1 MRRPPLLHDGII
13 ACMTRMEIDP
23 WTVGAVVSTLND
35 ATLQHDNAELG
46 HHPHRD
52 WLCTYSIYVFYWVM
66 LLFLILRRYA
76 DDHDFDILSIVLSL
90 LLCINS
96 VLFVV
101 LLIWDWRL
109 TRSRLERSI
118 AVQQQAL
125 QEEFD
130 GAMVMSLDDR
140 AVLLEFRRVDANPTP
155 ITAIPIV

>member
-13 ACMTRMEIDP
+13 ACMTRKGIDP
-23 WTVGAVVSTLND
+23 WTVGAVLSTLND

-52 WLCTYSIYVFYWVM
+52 WLCTNSISVFNWVT
-66 LLFLILRRYA
+66 LLLLIFRRYA
-76 DDHDFDILSIVLSL
+76 DDHDLDILSIVFSL
-90 LLCINS
+90 LQCIS
-96 VLFVV
+96 AVLVV
-101 LLIWDWRL
+101 GLQIWDWRL